1 MGGGFLPPGQN
12 FVGGWAMFMPLDPE
26 SPPQSVISLEQGE
39 QLPILVGSQGFLCWE
54 GTMDT
59 EATALPPLVL
69 PPSKIQTKM
78 QNITQS
84 VESWDYRRT
93 NQRPRNLL
101 QPIRMRSG
109 ANDIAGVHRRCP
121 PFAPAILIGCNR
133 FCGL

>member
-1 MGGGFLPPGQN
+1 MGGGIFTPWTEFCGR
-12 FVGGWAMFMPLDPE
+12 VGDVYASG
-26 SPPQSVISLEQGE
+26 SRVPPQSVISLEQGE

-101 QPIRMRSG
+101 QPIR
-109 ANDIAGVHRRCP
+109 IAGATGGHRQ
-121 PFAPAILIGCNR
+121 
-133 FCGL
+133 